1 MNYEKACNILD
12 INGKD
17 ATLDEC
23 VKKAYF
29 RMALRYHPDKYK
41 EDNGEKFKEIKLA
54 YDFLTENKRN
64 TRGFDYVNID
74 ENIDYKELIK
84 MCINYFSPETNWDNL
99 FVDTSFQGIMK
110 DCQSVSFKIFDKLNK
125 NKAKQVYDFLYKF
138 KYVLG
143 IEEEL
148 LNSFKEKLQKKMV
161 YDNIIILNP
170 TLAVL
175 FNDNIFK
182 LEVDDKEFYVPL
194 WHHELHFS
202 LQDKDLV
209 VRCEPEIPE
218 NVWINERN
226 DIYLTIQISINE
238 LFEKGFHEFEVGEKL
253 IKIDSESLKIT
264 KEKQIIL
271 LKEKGILKINEEHTY
286 DASVRGDIYV
296 EVFLV

>member
-1 MNYEKACNILD
+1 MNYEKACEILE
-12 INGKD
+12 ISQKH
-17 ATLDEC
+17 LDDD

-41 EDNGEKFKEIKLA
+41 EDDGEKFKEIKLA
-54 YDFLTENKRN
+54 YDFLTDNRRVHKIE
-64 TRGFDYVNID
+64 ID

-84 MCINYFSPETNWDNL
+84 MCMKYFSPDTKWDSL
-99 FVDTSFQGIMK
+99 FVDTSFIGIMK
-110 DCQSVSFKIFDKLNK
+110 DCQRISLKIFEKLNK
-125 NKAKQVYDFLYKF
+125 DKAKQVYDFLYKF
-138 KYVLG
+138 NYVLG
-143 IEEEL
+143 IDEEL
-148 LNSFKEKLQKKMV
+148 LSKYRETLQKKMV

-170 TLAVL
+170 LL
-175 FNDNIFK
+175 KDLINDNIFK
-182 LEVDDKEFYVPL
+182 LDVDDKEFYVPL

-202 LQDKDLV
+202 LQDKDLI

-253 IKIDSESLKIT
+253 IKIESESLKIT
-264 KEKQIIL
+264 KEKQIVL

-286 DASVRGDIYV
+286 DASVRGDIYL
-296 EVFLV
+296 EVFLI

>member
-1 MNYEKACNILD
+1 MDYEKACEILE
-12 INGKD
+12 ISQKHF
-17 ATLDEC
+17 DED

-41 EDNGEKFKEIKLA
+41 QDNGEKFKEVKAA
-54 YDFLTENKRN
+54 YDFLTDNRRVHKIE
-64 TRGFDYVNID
+64 ID

-84 MCINYFSPETNWDNL
+84 MCMKYFSPDTKWDSL
-99 FVDTSFQGIMK
+99 FVDTSFIGIMK
-110 DCQSVSFKIFDKLNK
+110 DCQRISLKIFEKLNK
-125 NKAKQVYDFLYKF
+125 DKAKQVYDFLYKF
-138 KYVLG
+138 NYVLG
-143 IEEEL
+143 IDEEL
-148 LNSFKEKLQKKMV
+148 LSKYRETLQKKMV

-170 TLAVL
+170 LL
-175 FNDNIFK
+175 KDLINDNIFK
-182 LEVDDKEFYVPL
+182 LDVDDKEFYVPL

-202 LQDKDLV
+202 LQDKDLI

-253 IKIDSESLKIT
+253 IKIESESLKIT
-264 KEKQIIL
+264 KEKQIVL

-296 EVFLV
+296 EVFLI

>member
-1 MNYEKACNILD
+1 MNYEKACNLLD
-12 INGKD
+12 INQKD
-17 ATLDEC
+17 ASLDEC

-54 YDFLTENKRN
+54 YDFLTENKRKI
-64 TRGFDYVNID
+64 RGFDYVNID

-84 MCINYFSPETNWDNL
+84 MCIKYFSPETNWDNL

-202 LQDKDLV
+202 LQDKDLI

-253 IKIDSESLKIT
+253 IKIESESLKIT
-264 KEKQIIL
+264 KEKQIVL

-286 DASVRGDIYV
+286 DTSVRGDIYV

>member
-1 MNYEKACNILD
+1 MNYEKACEILE
-12 INGKD
+12 ISQKH
-17 ATLDEC
+17 LDDD

-41 EDNGEKFKEIKLA
+41 EDDGEKFKEIKLA
-54 YDFLTENKRN
+54 YDFLTDNRRVHKIE
-64 TRGFDYVNID
+64 ID

-84 MCINYFSPETNWDNL
+84 MCMKYFSPDTKWDSL
-99 FVDTSFQGIMK
+99 FVDTSFIGIMK
-110 DCQSVSFKIFDKLNK
+110 DCQRISLKIFEKLNK
-125 NKAKQVYDFLYKF
+125 DKAKQVYDFLYKF
-138 KYVLG
+138 NYVLG
-143 IEEEL
+143 IDEEL
-148 LNSFKEKLQKKMV
+148 LSKYRETLQKKMV

-170 TLAVL
+170 LL
-175 FNDNIFK
+175 KDLINDNIFK
-182 LEVDDKEFYVPL
+182 LDVDDKEFYVPL

-202 LQDKDLV
+202 LQDKDLI

-253 IKIDSESLKIT
+253 IKIESESLKIT
-264 KEKQIIL
+264 KEKQIVL